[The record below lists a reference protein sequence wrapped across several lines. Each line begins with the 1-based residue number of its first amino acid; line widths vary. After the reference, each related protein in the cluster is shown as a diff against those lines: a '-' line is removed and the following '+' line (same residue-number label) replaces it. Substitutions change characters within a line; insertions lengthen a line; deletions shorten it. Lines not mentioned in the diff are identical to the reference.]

1 MKKIATALTLIIIA
15 ITSTLTTS
23 LAYLA
28 MVNPARQES
37 QSSPTSS
44 TASVPSPSSVTP
56 NQENNSSSTSP
67 SQPAPSPSAPYS
79 SAPAPTPT
87 PAPTPLADSS
97 YPEGIEE
104 WLPLGTFG
112 IVSPTNQTY
121 NTNSLFLNVSGVIV
135 AGSPSLSYSLDEGPR
150 TPITLELKK
159 LTMIQVS
166 ISGSV
171 ALPPLA
177 NGSHVIVL
185 YGDLS
190 IESRRGKVMVYFD
203 IAGI

>member
-67 SQPAPSPSAPYS
+67 LQPAPSPSAPYS
-79 SAPAPTPT
+79 SA

-190 IESRRGKVMVYFD
+190 IESRRGKVTVYFD